1 VHANPMMFHALTK
14 THHSL
19 MLEKMKEGILCDA
32 KRKIMQLPPFI
43 IILVNGKFMINQ

>member
-1 VHANPMMFHALTK
+1 VHASPMMFHALTK

-32 KRKIMQLPPFI
+32 KRKIMQFATFYYYFGQWQI
-43 IILVNGKFMINQ
+43 HD